1 MNTTSASRRHWAAL
15 TVLGAVVALSGVA
28 AEPFTNS
35 IGMQLLPVAA
45 GEFIQGQDARQAS
58 FRSPWSV
65 EKDHGADWDEVPAH
79 RVRLTRDFFMGAT
92 EVTNAQFESFAPDRR
107 ERRQQAGQ
115 NDDDAVVGVT
125 WQGAMKFCAWLTTRE
140 GRGYRLPTEAEWE
153 YACRAGTRTRFA
165 FGDQLPAHYQAVV
178 PAKLL
183 GFPVFFPNRAAMPI
197 YYDPV
202 KTVSQ
207 RVGQRPANG
216 WGLFDMHGNVEE
228 WCWDWY
234 APYQAGEQNDPAGP
248 ATGDFRVTRGGASS
262 QFARQ
267 LRSANR
273 AGMIPH
279 VAADFIGFRVVQ
291 SAMTP
296 APSAGKPRL
305 SPVAADGLVAAL
317 RSTPPSD
324 QPFFFGPQEYV
335 RIPPGSRGP
344 LFSKHNHDPGIT
356 ICPNGD
362 VLVLW
367 YSCEEEPGTELA
379 VAASR
384 LKRGATEWEPAA
396 VFWDIPDRNDHGPAI
411 WSEGSGTLFHFNG
424 LKQLPGAIVR
434 TSRDSGYTWSTPVVY
449 STMTQANEATLKT
462 RDGMIIS
469 TLDGGPHRATILEA
483 TTDGGRTWRTL
494 SDTLHRPPFAPGN
507 TGRAIAGIHAGVV
520 ELKDGRLFA
529 LGRFDRPE
537 DHTAFGGKMPQSI
550 SSDGGL
556 TWTYSATEL
565 PGIGTGQ
572 RFTLKRLHEGPL
584 LLCTYTESR
593 TRKDEFGRVIGAK
606 APADRIGMRVSS
618 ATGDGMVVHGVIAA
632 LSFDEGATWPV
643 RRLITPGGAARPQTT
658 MDGGRFTPSET
669 EAEAGGY
676 LAMCQDEAGF
686 VHLISSRNYYRFN
699 LAWLQQRVRR

>member
-1 MNTTSASRRHWAAL
+1 MDTRSADNRRWAAL
-15 TVLGAVVALSGVA
+15 AVLGATVVLGGVA

-35 IGMQLLPVAA
+35 IGMRLLPVAA
-45 GEFIQGQDARQAS
+45 GEFTQGQDQRQAS
-58 FRSPWSV
+58 FRAPWSE
-65 EKDHGADWDEVPAH
+65 EKDRGADWDEAPAH
-79 RVRLTRDFFMGAT
+79 RVRITRDFFMGAT
-92 EVTNAQFESFAPDRR
+92 EVTNAQFEAYAPERR
-107 ERRQQAGQ
+107 ERRRRADQH
-115 NDDDAVVGVT
+115 DDDAVVGVT
-125 WQGAMKFCAWLTTRE
+125 WQDAVEFCAWLTKRE
-140 GRGYRLPTEAEWE
+140 GRMYRLPTEAEWE

-165 FGDQLPAHYQAVV
+165 FGEQLPAGYQSVV
-178 PAKLL
+178 PANLL
-183 GFPVFFPNRAAMPI
+183 GFPVFFPNRAAMPT
-197 YYDPV
+197 YYELV
-202 KTVSQ
+202 KTVSR

-216 WGLFDMHGNVEE
+216 WGLLDMHGNVEE
-228 WCWDWY
+228 WCGDWY
-234 APYQAGEQNDPAGP
+234 APYQGGEQKDPAGP
-248 ATGDFRVTRGGASS
+248 ATGDFRVTRGGAHS

-279 VAADFIGFRVVQ
+279 VATDFIGFRVVQ
-291 SAMTP
+291 SATTP
-296 APSAGKPRL
+296 APSAARPRI
-305 SPVAADGLVAAL
+305 SPAADEGPVAAPRA
-317 RSTPPSD
+317 PSPID

-335 RIPPGSRGP
+335 RIPPGSMGP
-344 LFSKHNHDPGIT
+344 LFSKHNHDPGVT

-384 LKRGATEWEPAA
+384 LKRGAAEWDPPA
-396 VFWDIPDRNDHGPAI
+396 VFWDLPDRNDHGPAI
-411 WSEGSGTLFHFNG
+411 WSDGSGTLFHFNG

-434 TSRDSGYTWSTPVVY
+434 MSRDSGYTWSAPAVY
-449 STMTQANEATLKT
+449 SIMTQASEATLKT
-462 RDGMIIS
+462 RDGTIIS

-483 TTDGGRTWRTL
+483 TADGGRTWHTL
-494 SDTLHRPPFAPGN
+494 SDALNRPPFAPGN

-550 SSDGGL
+550 SSDGGH
-556 TWTYSATEL
+556 TWAYSAAEL

-572 RFTLKRLHEGPL
+572 RFTLKRLREGPL
-584 LLCTYTESR
+584 LLCTFTESR
-593 TRKDEFGRVIGAK
+593 TKKDEFGRVIGGK
-606 APADRIGMRVSS
+606 APADRIGMRVTA
-618 ATGDGMVVHGVIAA
+618 ATGEEIVVHGMIAA

-643 RRLITPGGAARPQTT
+643 RRLITPGVTARLQTA

-699 LAWLQQRVRR
+699 LAWVQQRARR